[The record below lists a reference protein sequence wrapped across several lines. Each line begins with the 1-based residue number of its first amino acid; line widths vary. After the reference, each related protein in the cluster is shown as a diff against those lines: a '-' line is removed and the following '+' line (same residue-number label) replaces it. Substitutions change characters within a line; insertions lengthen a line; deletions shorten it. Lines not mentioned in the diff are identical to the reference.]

1 MSSATLWHSY
11 RQRTERFNQRVT
23 LAPLLALLFLALLA
37 GGCAPFAG
45 PANGNHSTVRAT
57 STPADPGLPGID
69 PNYIYDQLATMATQF
84 LHREAG
90 YDTNL
95 PPSQNGHDEF
105 AAYWSEEMQ
114 RDLSGFGPQ
123 LRQDAFDIQGWRSRP
138 APKPAVN
145 VEVSVPGLT
154 HPEQVVVI
162 GCHYDGEAQS
172 SQSAY
177 DDASGC
183 AIELGVAQAMGAFWR
198 SHNLYPART
207 LRFVMFDAE
216 EQGIYGSWHFVN
228 QTINGDLGNVVAMI
242 NEEQNGIAYP
252 LRFLGQASNPLLP
265 FYIDEAPLQ
274 SNSLYPA
281 QSQISPA
288 QRAAIQQFRTR
299 LAQAVPAAFDQFR
312 ALGYSTLD
320 YRGSDGQ
327 NGPQPVFTADQQGNV
342 VLQDDTLGGSDEIA
356 FTLAGLPCVTFS
368 ANYTYYFRSAPQ
380 PAWSYPYDQPQDTLQ
395 LMNVFASG
403 RTAKAPS
410 LVLALALPGLLT
422 AWLLHQGDIL
432 GDVAGDGN
440 PLAAIGDVGQTLPG
454 QSVALDATGAFDP
467 VHEGAALTYSWDFG
481 DGAQASGPSV
491 SHTYA
496 RAGTYTLTLT
506 VRSAAGSARQV
517 PKALRVT
524 PNPPYYP
531 NPHDGNPPSG
541 YPAPNPH
548 VVLPTPVPG

>member
-1 MSSATLWHSY
+1 MRRRHH
-11 RQRTERFNQRVT
+11 QRTSRLTLRIN
-23 LAPLLALLFLALLA
+23 LAPWLVILLAALVA
-37 GGCAPFAG
+37 SACAPFAG
-45 PANGNHSTVRAT
+45 PTASRTTAHVTL
-57 STPADPGLPGID
+57 TPADPGLPGVD

-95 PPSQNGHDEF
+95 PPNVNGHDEF
-105 AAYWSEEMQ
+105 AAYWTEEMR
-114 RDLSGFGPQ
+114 RDLAGFGPQ
-123 LRQDAFDIQGWRSRP
+123 LRQDTFAIEGWRARP

-145 VEVSVPGLT
+145 IEVSVPGLA

-183 AIELGVAQAMGAFWR
+183 AIELGVAQAMGAYWR
-198 SHNLYPART
+198 AHGLYPART

-216 EQGIYGSWHFVN
+216 EQGIYGSWHYVN
-228 QTINGDLGNVVAMI
+228 QTINGELGTVVAMI

-252 LRFLGQASNPLLP
+252 LRFLGQAANPLLP
-265 FYIDEAPLQ
+265 FYIDEAPLH
-274 SNSLYPA
+274 SNDLYPA
-281 QSQISPA
+281 QGQISAA
-288 QRAAIQQFRTR
+288 QRTAIQQFRAD
-299 LAQAVPAAFDQFR
+299 LSQAVPAAFGQFR
-312 ALGYSTLD
+312 ALGYTTLA
-320 YRGSDGQ
+320 YHAGSGQ
-327 NGPQPVFTADQQGNV
+327 DAPQPIFTPDQQGNV
-342 VLQDDTLGGSDEIA
+342 IQQDDTLGGSDEIA

-380 PAWSYPYDQPQDTLQ
+380 PAWSYPYDQPQDTIQ

-410 LVLALALPGLLT
+410 LALALALPGMLT
-422 AWLLHQGDIL
+422 VWLLHQSDVL

-440 PLAAIGDVGQTLPG
+440 PLAAIADIGPTVPG
-454 QSVALDATGAFDP
+454 QSVALDASGSFDP
-467 VHEGAALTYSWDFG
+467 VAPNAPLTYTWDFG
-481 DGAQASGPSV
+481 DGSQASGATT

-496 RAGTYTLTLT
+496 TAATYTLALT
-506 VRSAAGSARQV
+506 VRSSSGAKGARQV
-517 PKALRVT
+517 RQTLHVT
-524 PNPPYYP
+524 PSPPYYP

-548 VVLPTPVPG
+548 VVLPTPIAG